1 MSTAR
6 AITGTVIVF
15 PVTSLCI
22 AAAHG
27 LAAGAWWP
35 VARGA
40 SGLFFA
46 LLILRFIPPRR

>member
-22 AAAHG
+22 AAHG

-46 LLILRFIPPRR
+46 LLILRFIPTRR